1 MGLHRGA
8 YIMDYFTHGIMKS
21 SLYCKNKVTVIFAEE
36 YITILHGKKVID
48 RFHIGEYESKKIRRI
63 FDEIDKIAD
72 RRYLFK
78 SIMRRRL
85 ERVRYSPIY

>member
-1 MGLHRGA
+1 
-8 YIMDYFTHGIMKS
+8 MKS
-21 SLYCKNKVTVIFAEE
+21 SLYCENNVTVIFAEE
-36 YITILHGKKVID
+36 YITILYGKKVID

-63 FDEIDKIAD
+63 FGEVEKIAD

-78 SIMRRRL
+78 SVMRRRL